1 MTWFAIK
8 NLPKTRMTD
17 SRPRIVFMGT
27 PEFAVATLDAI
38 VKSGNNVVAVVTAP
52 DKPSGRGQKVS
63 FSPVKE
69 YAQKNHIEVLQPEKL
84 RDDSFIERL
93 KSLKADIF
101 VVVAFRMLPEQVW
114 SIPHLGTFNA
124 HASLLPQY
132 RGAAPINH
140 AIINGETVSG
150 VTTFLIDKEIDT
162 GKILLAEETPI
173 DLMDNAGD
181 LHDRLMTIAANLT
194 VKTIEGLVN
203 KTVTPRPQKHI
214 TADTILKPAPKIFPA
229 DTYVDWNKS
238 MSEVHNFI
246 RGLSPYPGAR
256 TVLKNGEEKLSLKI
270 LGSKPAALKLNPAEI
285 FVTAEGELLIGCD
298 QGSVEITWL
307 QAEGRKRM
315 PAADFL
321 RGFDIKGWQL
331 ARD

>member
-1 MTWFAIK
+1 
-8 NLPKTRMTD
+8 MTD
-17 SRPRIVFMGT
+17 SAARIVFMGT

-38 VKSGNNVVAVVTAP
+38 IKSGNKVVAVVTVP

-63 FSPVKE
+63 VSPVKE
-69 YAQKNHIEVLQPEKL
+69 FAIRNNIEVLQPEKL
-84 RDDSFIERL
+84 RDESFVEKLR
-93 KSLKADIF
+93 SLNADIF

-114 SIPHLGTFNA
+114 SIPRLGTFNA

-162 GKILLAEETPI
+162 GNILLSEETPI
-173 DLMDNAGD
+173 NLMDNAGD
-181 LHDRLMTIAANLT
+181 LHDRLMTIAADLA

-203 KTVTPRPQKHI
+203 KTVTPKPQQSI
-214 TADTILKPAPKIFPA
+214 TSGTKLNPAPKIFPA
-229 DTYVDWNKS
+229 DTFINWNKS
-238 MSEVHNFI
+238 TMEVHNFI

-256 TVLKNGEEKLSLKI
+256 IMISKDTEKLSVKI
-270 LGSKPAALKLNPAEI
+270 LGSKPAGIELNPAEI
-285 FVTAEGELLIGCD
+285 LTTPKGELFIGCD
-298 QGSVEITWL
+298 QGSVEITQL

-315 PAADFL
+315 SSPDFL
-321 RGFDIKGWQL
+321 RGFDLSGWKVSSE
-331 ARD
+331 